1 MSKLLRW
8 SLTSITL
15 LTVLVGFTTA
25 PPAQAAPW
33 RAVGPEGAPFSS
45 IGIESG
51 SNTNLVATVRDRG
64 LLRSVDGGV
73 SWQEVVGSPSPALR
87 IAVHPSNAALAV
99 STASQV
105 WFRLAG
111 DTRWL
116 ASKLSPA
123 DVIAIGPGEPVTVY
137 GARGTSI
144 QRAIGEGAA
153 VSIAPGLAGARV
165 RTLRLDPVRPTRLY
179 AGTNDGLFLSQDR
192 GTNWSRVGN
201 ALTGVDIVAVAAD
214 PRQASRLFAGGSD
227 SGVWRSSDSGT
238 TWVRV
243 NEGLADLRI
252 RDLAV
257 DGSVA
262 GRLWAGTEDGIF
274 ISNDHG
280 TNWSRADLEPR
291 APVLGVVA
299 GAAGGWAYVATSTGL
314 VVTDDA
320 GASWQPANGGLQ
332 ATTVT
337 ALQFL
342 GDDPREAVAGTTG
355 GVFVTF
361 DAGGQWSGLNE
372 GLRSPLVQDLA
383 VVGTD
388 LFAATLSGAWRLPGL
403 GQSWSRSN
411 GITNPAV
418 TAVVED
424 GAVADRLYAATAG
437 GGVFRSSDAGAT
449 WRAANSGLSNLFLS
463 RLAAVPGV
471 AGEIYALAANQVFVS
486 RNGGDSWTMAG
497 PLPAGTIA
505 DLVVSPHTASLLFL
519 ATSTGVRR
527 SRDGG
532 QTWQETGLTGL
543 SVESLLASAR
553 TPGSVY
559 AGLRGGSIRVS
570 FDDGITWQRL
580 GGAGPLGSVLTMA
593 EAADGRQFFAGTRDA
608 GAWVA
613 QQLCGDG
620 ELDPGESCDDGGNGG
635 CPAGCGATSR
645 CVGDCNGSGDVT
657 VDEIVRGVSIGLGIA
672 DVGGCTAMDR
682 NGDRQVTVD
691 EIIAAVANALG
702 GCSAAAASG

>member
-1 MSKLLRW
+1 MSNSLR
-8 SLTSITL
+8 SYLTSVPL
-15 LTVLVGFTTA
+15 LAVLVGLGQA
-25 PPAQAAPW
+25 PPSLAAPW
-33 RAVGPEGAPFSS
+33 LAVGPEGAPVLS

-64 LLRSVDGGV
+64 LLRSVDGGA
-73 SWQEVVGSPSPALR
+73 SWQEVVSSPSPALR
-87 IAVHPSNAALAV
+87 VAVHPSNAALAV

-111 DTRWL
+111 DSRWL

-123 DVIAIGPGEPVTVY
+123 DVIAIGPGEPVSVY
-137 GARGTSI
+137 GARGSSI

-153 VSIAPGLAGARV
+153 VSIADGLAGARV
-165 RTLRLDPVRPTRLY
+165 RTLRFDPIRPTRLY

-192 GTNWSRVGN
+192 GTNWSRAGN
-201 ALTGVDIVAVAAD
+201 ALAGVDIVAVATD

-227 SGVWRSSDSGT
+227 SGVWRSSDSGA
-238 TWVRV
+238 TWVRI
-243 NEGLADLRI
+243 NDGLADLRI

-262 GRLWAGTEDGIF
+262 GRVWAGTEDGIF
-274 ISNDHG
+274 VSNDHG
-280 TNWSRADLEPR
+280 ASWSRADLEPR

-299 GAAGGWAYVATSTGL
+299 GAAGGLAYVATSTGL

-320 GASWQPANGGLQ
+320 GASWQPANGGLL

-337 ALQFL
+337 ALQML
-342 GDDPREAVAGTTG
+342 GDDPREVVAGTSG
-355 GVFVTF
+355 GVFVSF
-361 DAGGQWSGLNE
+361 DAGGQWSSLNE

-383 VVGTD
+383 MVGTD
-388 LFAATLSGAWRLPGL
+388 LFAATLAGAWRLPGL
-403 GQSWSRSN
+403 GQAWSRLN

-418 TAVVED
+418 TSVVAD
-424 GAVADRLYAATAG
+424 GALADRLYAATAG
-437 GGVFRSSDAGAT
+437 GGIFRSSDAGAT
-449 WRAANSGLSNLFLS
+449 WRAANTGVSSLFLT

-471 AGEIYALAANQVFVS
+471 PGEIYALAANQVIVT
-486 RNGGDSWTMAG
+486 RNGGDSWTVAG

-505 DLVVSPHTASLLFL
+505 DLVVSPHAASLLFL

-527 SRDGG
+527 SRDAG
-532 QTWQETGLTGL
+532 QSWQETGLSGL

-553 TPGSVY
+553 APGLVY

-570 FDDGITWQRL
+570 FDDGTNWQRL

-593 EAADGRQFFAGTRDA
+593 EAADGSQFFAGTRDA

-620 ELDPGESCDDGGNGG
+620 ELDPGETCDDGGNGS

-672 DVGGCTAMDR
+672 EVGGCTAMDR
-682 NGDRQVTVD
+682 NGDRLVTVD

-702 GCSAAAASG
+702 GCRDATLAN